1 VKYQGNVARQL
12 RVRRRATDHELE
24 VLFGPFER
32 LHDLAPDER
41 VPTKTWAEQDGI
53 WAVLFLN
60 FGYVYVW
67 GLLQQKQSKKSRR
80 LPTNEKKRKK

>member
-1 VKYQGNVARQL
+1 MHPDTCIGGVSGCQSIGYVSDTGTALSVKYQGNVARQL

-41 VPTKTWAEQDGI
+41 VPTKT
-53 WAVLFLN
+53 
-60 FGYVYVW
+60 
-67 GLLQQKQSKKSRR
+67 
-80 LPTNEKKRKK
+80 

>member
-1 VKYQGNVARQL
+1 MYRWCIGLSEYRIRIGYRYSTSVKYQGNVARQL

-41 VPTKTWAEQDGI
+41 VPTKT
-53 WAVLFLN
+53 
-60 FGYVYVW
+60 
-67 GLLQQKQSKKSRR
+67 
-80 LPTNEKKRKK
+80 